1 MSYERV
7 YVIGHRN
14 PDTDSICSAIAYAEL
29 KNQISSDRHYHARR
43 AGQINPETEFV
54 LKYFHA
60 KSPSYLTDVS
70 TQVKDIEYRHVEGV
84 SRDMSLR
91 QAWTRMNDNMLVTL
105 PILNKKHLEG
115 LITVSDITKAYMD
128 IQDSSIITKANTS
141 VSNIIETL
149 EGELIV
155 GDTKACLSKGKVL
168 IAAANP
174 DLMESYI
181 ENGDIVILGNRYES
195 QLCAIEMNARC
206 IIVCDGATVSFT
218 ITKLAEEHKC
228 IIIKTP
234 YDTYTVARLINQSM
248 PIGYF
253 MSSVDNIITFSEE
266 DYIDEIRDV
275 MAKKRHRDFPI
286 LSKEKEFCGMVSRRN
301 LLEAK
306 RKKIILVDHNE
317 RSQAVDGLEEADIL
331 EIIDHHRLGSME
343 TMEPVYFRNQP
354 LGCTATIIY
363 QMYQEQGI
371 QIEPKIAG
379 LLCSAILSDTMAYRS
394 PTCTDL
400 DKKTAEE
407 LAKIAGIQDVQAYA
421 SEMIAAGG
429 DIKNKTLEEI
439 FYQDYKEFSV
449 NDIDF
454 GVGQIITSMSS
465 KEMADFKQKILHYME
480 DAFSKHNVS
489 MLFFMITDILGEST
503 ELLFFG
509 EEAHDVVT
517 EAFKVE
523 ADEHS
528 IFLKDVVSR
537 KKQLVPAMIMS
548 MQKEQN

>member
-29 KNQISSDRHYHARR
+29 KNKTSEGHFHARR
-43 AGQINPETEFV
+43 AGQINSETEFV

-84 SRDMSLR
+84 SREMSLR

-155 GDTKACLSKGKVL
+155 GDSSASLSKGKVL

-218 ITKLAEEHKC
+218 ITKLAEEHNC

-363 QMYQEQGI
+363 QMYQEQGVE
-371 QIEPKIAG
+371 IEPKIAG
-379 LLCSAILSDTMAYRS
+379 LLCSAILSDTLAYRS
-394 PTCTDL
+394 PTCTVL
-400 DKKTAEE
+400 DKNAAEE
-407 LAKIAGIQDVQAYA
+407 LAKIAGIKDVQAYA

-429 DIKNKTLEEI
+429 DIRNKTLEEI

-454 GVGQIITSMSS
+454 GVGQIITSMTA
-465 KEMADFKQKILHYME
+465 KEMDDFKGKLLNYME

-509 EEAHDVVT
+509 EGAHDVVT
-517 EAFKVE
+517 EAFKID